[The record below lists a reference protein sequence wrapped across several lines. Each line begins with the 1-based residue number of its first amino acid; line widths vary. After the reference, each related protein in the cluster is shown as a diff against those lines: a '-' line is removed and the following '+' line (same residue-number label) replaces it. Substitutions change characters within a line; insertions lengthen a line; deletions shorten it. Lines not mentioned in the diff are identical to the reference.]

1 MCVFIITNDLI
12 HNLPDELI
20 FSFILIQSKFIEHN
34 IEPEEIK
41 AVEVTEKNEVTA
53 IERVSSPI
61 LFTWKVSVKYVD
73 IRILY

>member
-1 MCVFIITNDLI
+1 M
-12 HNLPDELI
+12 
-20 FSFILIQSKFIEHN
+20 FIEHN

-61 LFTWKVSVKYVD
+61 LFT
-73 IRILY
+73 

>member
-12 HNLPDELI
+12 HKLPDELI

-34 IEPEEIK
+34 TEPEEIK

-61 LFTWKVSVKYVD
+61 LFT
-73 IRILY
+73 